1 MAEAVPAREGEGGG
15 DTPPVTVVYG
25 ANTARHPE
33 LVGRRVG
40 EAREFLAEA
49 MNLPQLPRALIGGRG
64 VERDYVLRPGDR
76 LEFVEEQGR
85 KA

>member
-1 MAEAVPAREGEGGG
+1 MADAVRAPEGAGGG
-15 DTPPVTVVYG
+15 DPPPVTVVYG
-25 ANTARHPE
+25 ANTAQHPE
-33 LVGRRVG
+33 LVGRRVS

-49 MNLPQLPRALIGGRG
+49 MNLPQLPRALIGGRV
-64 VERDYVLRPGDR
+64 VEREYVLRPGDR